1 MWLTESNR
9 LKHLVYAIPCSI
21 IGTILF
27 VLGLALGMEFKDKEY
42 NNKFDWLDIAAT
54 CIGGIIGQ
62 IIQVLC
68 IYGIITNNNFI
79 LYLIITISIIILFIY
94 CILYMI
100 VK

>member
-1 MWLTESNR
+1 M
-9 LKHLVYAIPCSI
+9 

-42 NNKFDWLDIAAT
+42 NNKFDWLAIAAI

-62 IIQVLC
+62 IIQALF

-79 LYLIITISIIILFIY
+79 LYIIVTTIIIVLFIY
-94 CILYMI
+94 SI
-100 VK
+100 